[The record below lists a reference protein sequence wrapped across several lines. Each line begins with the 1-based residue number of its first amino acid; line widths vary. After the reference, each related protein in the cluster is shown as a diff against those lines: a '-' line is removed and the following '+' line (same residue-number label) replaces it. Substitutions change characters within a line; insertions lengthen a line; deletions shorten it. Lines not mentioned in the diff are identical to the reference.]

1 MAKNKQKQK
10 GLLESVHDGYIR
22 GSMEGRKILLR
33 HESLLRQNHYQMK

>member
-22 GSMEGRKILLR
+22 GGEGRKILLR